1 MKHSLIAQSLF
12 ITTSLLT
19 ASSLSHAAFDP
30 IDDAELGVIS
40 GQSGITIESELYA
53 TIGSFEYIDEGSVAI
68 NDIVIGG
75 ANKQT
80 YFGKDWGN
88 SSHSGNKLDGSLITI
103 DVLSDGDL
111 VIAGSVNPALGGG
124 IIDFGISTGS
134 IQLHSADKLTSAT
147 LINSLSITGVVTK
160 FRTKID
166 AATMHILTEAEVG
179 IDDLD
184 IDISGLNM
192 KVENAFIA
200 SSTYFESL
208 DDWGSQGLA
217 LQDVTAKVSM
227 DIHADDAGLH
237 VNTNSLEFDMGIGS
251 VSIADASIGSFRL
264 DDVNLTQSSMI
275 ISGHP

>member
-1 MKHSLIAQSLF
+1 MKHSFLAHSLF
-12 ITTSLLT
+12 LTTSLLT
-19 ASSLSHAAFDP
+19 TSSYLHAAFDP

-53 TIGSFEYIDEGSVAI
+53 TIGSFEYIDEGSISV

-80 YFGKDWGN
+80 YFGKDWGE
-88 SSHSGNKLDGSLITI
+88 SSHSGTKLDGSLVTI
-103 DVLSDGDL
+103 DVLADGDL

-134 IQLHSADKLTSAT
+134 VQLLSTDRLTSAT
-147 LINSLSITGVVTK
+147 LIDSISITGVISK

-166 AATMHILTEAEVG
+166 AASMHILTEVEFG

-184 IDISGLNM
+184 IDISGLNL

-208 DDWGSQGLA
+208 EDWGSQGLA
-217 LQDVTAKVSM
+217 LQDITAKVSL
-227 DIHADDAGLH
+227 DIHADDQGLH
-237 VNTNSLEFDMGIGS
+237 INTNSLEFDMGIGS